1 MLGRRSDV
9 YSSSAC
15 FVSSIACKR
24 QTSPHPNVEKEKDET
39 KREEEK
45 RREMIFTTYIHF
57 KIHGRRRRRWYE
69 ARVCKDMRGK
79 CWERGSPLLSC
90 SHSRAL
96 AIDVMTC
103 YSSRQS
109 RIHTC
114 TSSDTHSLT
123 QHSFDA
129 SPARPRARHP
139 AVQQLTQLLLSPFE
153 SCLLPRLLDNL
164 SIASALLRKVQ
175 RNMMSYSTHLG

>member
-9 YSSSAC
+9 YSSLAR

-45 RREMIFTTYIHF
+45 RREERWYLLHTYISRSMAEE
-57 KIHGRRRRRWYE
+57 KKEMGW
-69 ARVCKDMRGK
+69 RVCKDMRGK

-114 TSSDTHSLT
+114 TSSDTHSHNI
-123 QHSFDA
+123 HSMQRPPRRTTVQITPITFEPCPTI
-129 SPARPRARHP
+129 SP
-139 AVQQLTQLLLSPFE
+139 
-153 SCLLPRLLDNL
+153 LD
-164 SIASALLRKVQ
+164 R
-175 RNMMSYSTHLG
+175 YSR

>member
-9 YSSSAC
+9 YSSSAR

-45 RREMIFTTYIHF
+45 RDDIYYIHTF
-57 KIHGRRRRRWYE
+57 QDPWQKKKEMVW
-69 ARVCKDMRGK
+69 RVCKDMRGK

-129 SPARPRARHP
+129 SPAPPIRHP

-164 SIASALLRKVQ
+164 SIASTLLRKVQ